1 MQIFQAVADVAVHME
16 NSYLYPFTLN
26 KRFVD
31 WQNVC
36 LKGGLLNYY
45 ASKEQGPGLALNV
58 ILISFFFLHSNR

>member
-1 MQIFQAVADVAVHME
+1 MQIFPAVTAVAVHME

-36 LKGGLLNYY
+36 LKRGLLNYY
-45 ASKEQGPGLALNV
+45 TSKEQRPSLALNV
-58 ILISFFFLHSNR
+58 ILISFFFPT